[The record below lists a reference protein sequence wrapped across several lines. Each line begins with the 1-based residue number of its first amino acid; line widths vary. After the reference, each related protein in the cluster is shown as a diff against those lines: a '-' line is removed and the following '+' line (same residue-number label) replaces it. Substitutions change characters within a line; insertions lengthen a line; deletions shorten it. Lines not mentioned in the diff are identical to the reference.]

1 MFGKKLKCSFCGKTE
16 DDVEKLIAGAKA
28 FICNE
33 CVATA
38 ARIMRETGSDPAGT
52 VEPLPTASRKSPA

>member
-1 MFGKKLKCSFCGKTE
+1 MFARKLKCSFCGKTE
-16 DDVEKLIAGAKA
+16 DEVEKLVAGAKA

-38 ARIMRETGSDPAGT
+38 ERVMRESAGDPAGG
-52 VEPLPTASRKSPA
+52 VAPLPTGSRKSPA